1 MYSGGSPSRLR
12 QSRKDACPTRMTFNP
27 HGPGAIIPHDVR
39 KSTAS
44 LSEELR
50 RPVPTLCPLFQRKK
64 EQGKKK
70 NAETEPHR
78 KSSRICGKGVG
89 EIYILF
95 CFMFFFS
102 LVFWE
107 VKKKKAEF
115 EISLI
120 RQLYSESS
128 SQIMIPVLHNCW
140 KKSSFALPE
149 SRYNKMM
156 LVPCFYSYAHTILR
170 LRLHLEVSLFK

>member
-50 RPVPTLCPLFQRKK
+50 RPVPTLCPLFQRKRNR
-64 EQGKKK
+64 GKKK
-70 NAETEPHR
+70 RWNGATSEVQQDLWEGSWRDLH
-78 KSSRICGKGVG
+78 SV
-89 EIYILF
+89 LF
-95 CFMFFFS
+95 YVFFS

-170 LRLHLEVSLFK
+170 

>member
-1 MYSGGSPSRLR
+1 MALPINLCSSACVRTHTHTQFGASRCLSVLTRTANSKSKDKVVSDQMYSGGSPSRLR

-27 HGPGAIIPHDVR
+27 HCPGAITPHDVR

-50 RPVPTLCPLFQRKK
+50 RPVPTLCPLLQRKK
-64 EQGKKK
+64 NRGEK

-95 CFMFFFS
+95 CFMFFFLS
-102 LVFWE
+102 FSGKS
-107 VKKKKAEF
+107 KKKKAEF

-120 RQLYSESS
+120 KQL
-128 SQIMIPVLHNCW
+128 
-140 KKSSFALPE
+140 
-149 SRYNKMM
+149 
-156 LVPCFYSYAHTILR
+156 
-170 LRLHLEVSLFK
+170 